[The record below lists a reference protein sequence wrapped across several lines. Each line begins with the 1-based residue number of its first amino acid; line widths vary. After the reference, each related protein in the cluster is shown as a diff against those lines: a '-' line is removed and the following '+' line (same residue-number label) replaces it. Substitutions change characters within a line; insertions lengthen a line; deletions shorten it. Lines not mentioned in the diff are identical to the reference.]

1 MRDTSGHDTSGSL
14 DVGLVLLSSDFHVVG
29 MNPYARKIL
38 GSTISELGQ
47 TVFAYHNKSVHPKI
61 DLLLKHCCSNGA
73 YTPVAMIIDVLNKF
87 LLVRL
92 SRVNMHESYGE
103 TLFSM
108 TFIDVTEQT
117 GAKRNPRSRLT
128 QINKFPVFFGNSYL
142 ILETPAIYFIQ
153 SDGNYCIVHTRNRA
167 YHLLMTLKSIL
178 DRYAG
183 TNFLMVH
190 KSYLVNLDH
199 VRGLHRQ
206 QNRTTII
213 FDNDRVSVVP
223 VARRRIKSLKA
234 ALGIGDRSSFAV
246 DRTYKKP

>member
-1 MRDTSGHDTSGSL
+1 MQDISGSL
-14 DVGLVLLSSDFHVVG
+14 DVGLVLLSPDFRVMG
-29 MNPYARKIL
+29 MNHYAQKIL

-47 TVFAYHNKSVHPKI
+47 TVFAYHQKSIHPKI

-92 SRVNMHESYGE
+92 SLVSMHESYGE
-103 TLFSM
+103 SLFSM

-117 GAKRNPRSRLT
+117 GAKRHPQSQLT
-128 QINKFPVFFGNSYL
+128 QIDRFPVFFGNSYL

-153 SDGNYCIVHTRNRA
+153 SDGNYCIVHTENRT

-183 TNFLMVH
+183 TNFMMVL

-199 VRGLHRQ
+199 VHGMQRQ
-206 QNRTTII
+206 QNQATVV
-213 FDNDRVSVVP
+213 FDSDRVPAVP

-234 ALGIGDRSSFAV
+234 ALGIEDRSSLPV
-246 DRTYKKP
+246 DRSSKNC